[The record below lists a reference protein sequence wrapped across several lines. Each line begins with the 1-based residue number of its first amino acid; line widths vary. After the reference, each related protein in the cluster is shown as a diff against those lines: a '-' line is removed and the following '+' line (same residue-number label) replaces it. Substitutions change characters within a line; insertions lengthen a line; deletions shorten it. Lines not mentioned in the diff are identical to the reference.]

1 MLLAD
6 ATVDAACGPDGGPWL
21 CRLVAELTDSVDAAN
36 AAEAVSPW
44 VSVVLVVLGAFVA
57 NRLLR
62 RMVRRSVAR
71 WEQAGELRVRGRRVR
86 LVPEA
91 TSPTPTVRRHQRA
104 QTIARGVSSFVTI
117 IVWIVAAAFALAAF
131 GISGATVLT
140 SAGLIGVAL
149 GFGAQNLLRDLIA
162 GTFMIAEDQIGVG
175 DVVDLGVASGTVE
188 DVTLRT
194 TRLRD
199 VEGVVWYVP
208 NGVIQRVGNKSQ
220 QWARAVLDIPV
231 GQGSDLDRA
240 QAVIAD
246 TARALA
252 ADDAW
257 RDRILDEP
265 EVWGVESLTLDLVTI
280 RLAVKT
286 APGEQWRVARE
297 LRARVKLALDAAG
310 IVSAPASA
318 SGAAGPPPGPP
329 SAPG

>member
-1 MLLAD
+1 MLVANE
-6 ATVDAACGPDGGPWL
+6 TVDAACGPDGEPWL
-21 CRLVAELTDSVDAAN
+21 CRWVGNLTDSTDAAN
-36 AAEAVSPW
+36 VAETLSPW
-44 VSVVLVVLGAFVA
+44 VSVVLIVLVAFVA
-57 NRLLR
+57 NRVLR
-62 RMVRRSVAR
+62 RLVRRAVAR

-117 IVWIVAAAFALAAF
+117 VVWIVAVGFGLAAF
-131 GISGATVLT
+131 GISGGAVLT

-149 GFGAQNLLRDLIA
+149 AFGAQNLLRDLIA
-162 GTFMIAEDQIGVG
+162 GMFMIFEDQLGVG

-188 DVTLRT
+188 DVSLRS

-199 VEGVVWYVP
+199 VEGVVWHVP

-220 QWARAVLDIPV
+220 QWARAVLDIPI

-240 QAVIAD
+240 REVIAS

-252 ADDAW
+252 ADEAW
-257 RDRILDEP
+257 ASRILDEP

-297 LRARVKLALDAAG
+297 LRARVKTALDAAG
-310 IVSAPASA
+310 IASAPAT
-318 SGAAGPPPGPP
+318 AAGAGGETPEPRG
-329 SAPG
+329 

>member
-1 MLLAD
+1 VLLANE
-6 ATVDAACGPDGGPWL
+6 TVDAACGPDGEPWL
-21 CRLVAELTDSVDAAN
+21 CRWVGNLTDSTGAAN
-36 AAEAVSPW
+36 VAETLSPW
-44 VSVVLVVLGAFVA
+44 VSVALIVLVAFVA

-62 RMVRRSVAR
+62 RLVRRSVAR

-117 IVWIVAAAFALAAF
+117 VVWIVAVGFGLAAF
-131 GISGATVLT
+131 GISGGAVLT

-149 GFGAQNLLRDLIA
+149 AFGAQNLLRDLIA
-162 GTFMIAEDQIGVG
+162 GTFMIFEDQLGVG

-188 DVTLRT
+188 DVSLRS

-199 VEGVVWYVP
+199 VEGVVWHVP

-240 QAVIAD
+240 QEVIAS

-252 ADDAW
+252 ADEAW
-257 RDRILDEP
+257 ASRILDEP

-280 RLAVKT
+280 RLVVKT

-297 LRARVKLALDAAG
+297 LRARVKTALDAAG
-310 IVSAPASA
+310 IASAPATATGAGGGSPEP
-318 SGAAGPPPGPP
+318 SG
-329 SAPG
+329 

>member
-44 VSVVLVVLGAFVA
+44 VSVVLIVLGAFVA

-62 RMVRRSVAR
+62 RLVRRSVAR

-117 IVWIVAAAFALAAF
+117 IVWVVAAAFALAAF
-131 GISGATVLT
+131 GISGAAVLT

-329 SAPG
+329 PAPG

>member
-1 MLLAD
+1 VLLAD

-21 CRLVAELTDSVDAAN
+21 CRLVGELTDSVDAAN
-36 AAEAVSPW
+36 AAEAVS
-44 VSVVLVVLGAFVA
+44 
-57 NRLLR
+57 
-62 RMVRRSVAR
+62 
-71 WEQAGELRVRGRRVR
+71 RRVR

-329 SAPG
+329 PAPG